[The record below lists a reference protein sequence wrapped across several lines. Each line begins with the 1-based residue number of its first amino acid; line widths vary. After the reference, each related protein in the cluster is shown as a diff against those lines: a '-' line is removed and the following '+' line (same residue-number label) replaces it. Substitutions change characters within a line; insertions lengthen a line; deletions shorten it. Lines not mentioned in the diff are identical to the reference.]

1 MPKLKDPRRPKDDV
15 RLKWDAEAA
24 FKRINLER
32 ENIKAFGRALTPED
46 YLMKQPYTPP
56 SNVAAAK
63 LQAPIKQERDIESLR
78 KHLKNVKDLTD
89 DDALRMKFGDTPP
102 KKQTRWIRQMG
113 RKDEVY
119 ALVKI
124 VSDEPAQM
132 YMPHW
137 EGPTNQSVTNTA
149 EWIEGADKRH
159 HGCEW
164 ISEEMALGHLKTF
177 RCSLPD
183 KHRGGSVNPPPKKP
197 EAPPEL
203 GGINNAQKSAVRWGI
218 SIKDGVLFRFDPEP
232 NPKHGN
238 GYYLGRHYY
247 PGKAGWDNSATY
259 VHRVGENMTPELSN
273 PDIKLLPAPE
283 AFLWLLNNGYKT
295 EAYARMPVLAWKTT
309 NGNIVRLSVV
319 NAFDEKIAYWVK
331 LRDKEIWESHGQ
343 TYTQLHEV
351 LKRIVGYGDRWTWL
365 DDDKTREATESLSAF
380 CRTFHK

>member
-1 MPKLKDPRRPKDDV
+1 MPKLKDPRRPKDEV

-32 ENIKAFGRALTPED
+32 ENVKAFGRALTPED

-63 LQAPIKQERDIESLR
+63 LQAPIKQGRDIASLLR
-78 KHLKNVKDLTD
+78 HVQTVKGLTD
-89 DDALRMKFGDTPP
+89 DDALRAKFGTPAAP
-102 KKQTRWIRQMG
+102 KPAARWVRQTMLNEVTAVARVEGAVAYMYRPHQEKPFGQSQLNSNDWIECANE
-113 RKDEVY
+113 RKRGCQWIEEAEAL
-119 ALVKI
+119 ALVEKLRHGK
-124 VSDEPAQM
+124 A
-132 YMPHW
+132 Y
-137 EGPTNQSVTNTA
+137 VT
-149 EWIEGADKRH
+149 
-159 HGCEW
+159 
-164 ISEEMALGHLKTF
+164 
-177 RCSLPD
+177 
-183 KHRGGSVNPPPKKP
+183 GGTSVNPPPKKP
-197 EAPPEL
+197 EGPPEL

-232 NPKHGN
+232 NPEHGN
-238 GYYLGRHYY
+238 GYSLGRHYY
-247 PGKAGWDNSATY
+247 PGKSGWDNSATY
-259 VHRVGENMTPELSN
+259 VPRVGENMTPELSN

-283 AFLWLLNNGYKT
+283 AFLWLLNNGYRT

-319 NAFDEKIAYWVK
+319 NSFDEKIAYWVK

-351 LKRIVGYGDRWTWL
+351 LKRIVGYGDQWTWL